1 VPEARCEFDSPT
13 GARPLAPDA
22 PTPHI
27 ERVEYL
33 NTHKRHVEMRTHIL
47 SALFAAVLLPQT
59 AHATCAKTLDFEMR
73 RLASDET
80 VRLCDAYQGQ
90 VILAVNTASK
100 CGYTGQY
107 EGLEGLYRTYGERGF
122 VVLGFPSNDFAN
134 QEPGTEQQIQDFCRL
149 TYSVE
154 FPMFEKVH
162 VRPGRAAPFF
172 EGLAAQTGVYPQW
185 NFYKYLIDRD
195 GRVVQTFSNQ
205 VSPESNTLIEAIEQL
220 L

>member
-1 VPEARCEFDSPT
+1 MKMNRVLFLSGALFFSQGASAECPEA
-13 GARPLAPDA
+13 
-22 PTPHI
+22 
-27 ERVEYL
+27 
-33 NTHKRHVEMRTHIL
+33 
-47 SALFAAVLLPQT
+47 
-59 AHATCAKTLDFEMR
+59 LDFEMR

-80 VRLCDAYQGQ
+80 VRLCDAYQGK

-100 CGYTGQY
+100 CGFTDQY
-107 EGLEGLYRTYGERGF
+107 EGLESLYRTYGERGL

-134 QEPGTEQQIQDFCRL
+134 QEPGTEEQIQDFCRL

-162 VRPGRAAPFF
+162 VKRGLAAPFF
-172 EGLAAQTGVYPQW
+172 ESLGAQTGVYPEW

-195 GRVVQTFSNQ
+195 GRVVQSFTSRTDPK
-205 VSPESNTLIEAIEQL
+205 SPTMIEAIERL